1 MKPGQGM
8 GFVRVGRTL
17 RASLAPL
24 PSPPPRPSPSA
35 HPPAM
40 VPYGPLGGGDSQG
53 GFGFC
58 TRLHSA
64 PSLAPQSGATESPPL
79 PPGLSGAAASN
90 RELWYPLLSWAGQ
103 RRA

>member
-40 VPYGPLGGGDSQG
+40 VSNGRLGGGDSQG
-53 GFGFC
+53 GSVAV
-58 TRLHSA
+58 R
-64 PSLAPQSGATESPPL
+64 SLFAGIPARSLVATASPPL
-79 PPGLSGAAASN
+79 RLPRLGAV
-90 RELWYPLLSWAGQ
+90 AGMCA
-103 RRA
+103 R